1 MAEQNHEEF
10 AQAQL
15 EKIIRRTTELRQENY
30 LSQKQVCEI
39 LGLTSHGNLTM
50 IEQGKTIP
58 KVNRL
63 LKILSVYGYTLEI
76 VKK

>member
-1 MAEQNHEEF
+1 MSISHEEY
-10 AQAQL
+10 AQSQL
-15 EKIIRRTTELRQENY
+15 EKLIEKTAELRRENY

-39 LGLTSHGNLTM
+39 LGLSSHGNITM

-58 KVNRL
+58 RVDRL